1 MSKRTPITRQKVKEL
16 CKDWFHT
23 LAVEKQ
29 EKFIS
34 EGIDLWDI
42 ISKLGGK
49 PHEGK
54 WDGMESCCRPND
66 ELIRATTRLGYIPN
80 SKTDNWGVKKVQADA
95 ATSVQPSAAKVETE
109 DQNCEECDDSAD
121 EACDEECAICKIKL
135 TPANAFV
142 CSEVQQSEG
151 ILSIKAVETKKN
163 EEDVDYLFHPDQ
175 VKPLFDQLKATMSSE
190 GSQEEGDGENVQ
202 AATVMQSQ
210 SLLKNMKAMAKKG
223 LDKLKGKD
231 KKTSDED
238 QVQQS
243 EGFMADNYKRSYATY
258 MYTVGNRVMSV
269 KGCMQGHTGTI
280 IGVREGG
287 RYVVQYDDPNCTN
300 SEIAT
305 HIISSETVSHYEI
318 TLIPRFAVGTKV
330 MANVEDYHQWMP
342 GTIIKIGYQEEATY
356 PYTAVYKI
364 LLDSGVKVYSMTDSD
379 DEVRKMPL
387 SLQVEPS
394 HAMPSHDNRRFRVHD
409 RVKARIGG
417 KPMWR
422 NATVTALNYTEP
434 SSVFDQGFVA
444 PYQVQL
450 DSGELYYVPKDTN
463 HYVTAMSYSSINPS
477 NAEAET
483 DDTDETDAKPDN
495 TDPTETA
502 CASDDTS
509 ECKINASNAFLRC
522 DPATGNCNNP
532 GPEPQPYPPM
542 YATGPMSAPP
552 MNGNPAMAPPNF
564 APPPAVQNYMQQP
577 NHINYGPVPPHVTF
591 APPSAT
597 ANTYGSVYPGMQQT
611 PASFPHG
618 TMRYYA

>member
-379 DEVRKMPL
+379 DEVRKHK
-387 SLQVEPS
+387 SKKK
-394 HAMPSHDNRRFRVHD
+394 R
-409 RVKARIGG
+409 AR
-417 KPMWR
+417 K
-422 NATVTALNYTEP
+422 
-434 SSVFDQGFVA
+434 
-444 PYQVQL
+444 
-450 DSGELYYVPKDTN
+450 
-463 HYVTAMSYSSINPS
+463 
-477 NAEAET
+477 
-483 DDTDETDAKPDN
+483 
-495 TDPTETA
+495 
-502 CASDDTS
+502 
-509 ECKINASNAFLRC
+509 
-522 DPATGNCNNP
+522 
-532 GPEPQPYPPM
+532 
-542 YATGPMSAPP
+542 
-552 MNGNPAMAPPNF
+552 
-564 APPPAVQNYMQQP
+564 
-577 NHINYGPVPPHVTF
+577 
-591 APPSAT
+591 
-597 ANTYGSVYPGMQQT
+597 
-611 PASFPHG
+611 
-618 TMRYYA
+618 